1 MEAKRA
7 GSGLELG
14 MLVRL
19 CRVHQYTKNLFIFAP
34 LFFAA
39 RLGDATALGRVC
51 ATFASFCLLASAIYI
66 FNDWRDLEEDRR
78 HPRKRQR
85 PLASGEVAPRFAL
98 SLALVLAVG
107 GGVLATLTVPA
118 VLPYLALYAVFNLLY
133 SLYLKRYSL
142 LDITLIAIGF
152 VLRLKVGGLAA
163 MLPLS
168 HWIVITTFLLA
179 LFLALA
185 KRRDDVILASEGQPT
200 RASTEGYNEMFLS
213 AAMAVVAAVV
223 NVAYLMYTL
232 SSEVIERVG
241 SQDLYLTFF
250 FVILG
255 FLRYLQITFVEGRS
269 GSPSEVVLE
278 DRFLQVVILLW
289 LAAFGWIIY

>member
-1 MEAKRA
+1 MADQGRR
-7 GSGLELG
+7 GGRLG
-14 MLVRL
+14 TLFRL
-19 CRVHQYTKNLFIFAP
+19 CRMHQYTKNLFVFAP

-39 RLGDATALGRVC
+39 RLRELDALAQVG
-51 ATFASFCLLASAIYI
+51 ATFASFCMIASAIYI

-78 HPRKRQR
+78 HPRKRFR
-85 PLASGEVAPRFAL
+85 PLASGEVLPRP
-98 SLALVLAVG
+98 ALVLALC
-107 GGVLATLTVPA
+107 LALCGTLLAALTVPA
-118 VLPYLALYAVFNLLY
+118 VLLPIALYAALNLAY
-133 SLYLKRYSL
+133 SLVLKRFSL
-142 LDITLIAIGF
+142 LDITLIAVGF
-152 VLRLKVGGLAA
+152 VLRLYVGGVAA
-163 MLPLS
+163 SLPLS

-200 RASTEGYNEMFLS
+200 RASAEGYNEMFLS

-232 SSEVIERVG
+232 SPEVISRVG
-241 SQDLYLTFF
+241 DKDLYLTSF

-269 GSPSEVVLE
+269 GSPSEVVLA
-278 DRFLQVVILLW
+278 DRFLQSVIVLW